1 MRLRIK
7 SWDNLLFQIVVNVF
21 LASVLVAIAIP
32 IWRVFMMSLT
42 PLGFVNNQTFGLWIP
57 PWRWS
62 FEAYKQLFNHPAFI
76 RAAFNSVIIT
86 LGGTVI
92 SLALTTPLAYVLSNP
107 RLPGRR
113 FMMGFILVPF
123 LFQAGLIPTYLVVQR
138 LGLVDNLLAIILPGA
153 ISVTNTFVMKGFF
166 EGLPEELEEAAR
178 LDGANELQILWYVI
192 LPLSKP
198 ILLTISLFYA
208 VALWNEFFTPILYL
222 NDNKLMPLPVLLR
235 NILLAAN
242 INEYVESDAFS
253 NAPVQAF
260 KAASVFITMLPMVIV
275 YPWIQR
281 YFTKG
286 TLLGGVKE

>member
-7 SWDNLLFQIVVNVF
+7 SWDNLIFQIVVNVF
-21 LASVLVAIAIP
+21 LATVLVAIAIP

-42 PLGFVNNQTFGLWIP
+42 PLGFVNDQTFGLWIP

-76 RAAFNSVIIT
+76 RAAFNSVTIT
-86 LGGTVI
+86 LGGTLI

-107 RLPGRR
+107 KLPGRR

-178 LDGANELQILWYVI
+178 LDGANELQILWNVI

-222 NDNKLMPLPVLLR
+222 NDSKLMPLPVLLR

-286 TLLGGVKE
+286 TLLGGIKE